1 MEYPPNKRRAYYL
14 KNKQYHLDYSK
25 NYVKEHRDK
34 YIQYYK
40 AYSKMKRDFMK
51 QFEYKAP
58 EPVIEVKK
66 SKPIPVPKI
75 SITESK
81 PIPVPKFSITDT
93 KPPKEPKVKG
103 LCTICNLKFKGSY
116 KQHVATTKH
125 VINQQSVR
133 SKELKNIKTNIMSAD
148 SIKYFEMFNL
158 DDLKEAL
165 VNLGHYEVESM
176 TKEELYAYI
185 ITLINA
191 DDVEEVSEE
200 ESSDEGDVD
209 YHGVVFKCSYSE

>member
-14 KNKQYHLDYSK
+14 KRKEYHLAYSR
-25 NYVKEHRDK
+25 NYVKAHRDN
-34 YIQYYK
+34 YLEYYK
-40 AYSKMKRDFMK
+40 AYGKMKRDFMK
-51 QFEYKAP
+51 QFEYKEPDP

-66 SKPIPVPKI
+66 SKPIPIPKL
-75 SITESK
+75 SITE
-81 PIPVPKFSITDT
+81 T

-116 KQHVATTKH
+116 KQHIATTKH

-133 SKELKNIKTNIMSAD
+133 SKELKTIKENIMTSD
-148 SIKYFEMFNL
+148 NIKYFEMFNL

-165 VNLGHYEVESM
+165 VSLGHYEVESM

-191 DDVEEVSEE
+191 DDVEEVTDE
-200 ESSDEGDVD
+200 ESEDEVD
-209 YHGVVFKCSYSE
+209 YHGVVFKCPYSE

>member
-14 KNKQYHLDYSK
+14 KRKEYHLAYSR
-25 NYVKEHRDK
+25 NYVKAHRDN
-34 YIQYYK
+34 YLEYYK
-40 AYSKMKRDFMK
+40 AYGKMKRDFMK
-51 QFEYKAP
+51 QFEYKEPDP

-66 SKPIPVPKI
+66 SKPIPIPKL
-75 SITESK
+75 SITE
-81 PIPVPKFSITDT
+81 T

-116 KQHVATTKH
+116 KQHIATTKH

-133 SKELKNIKTNIMSAD
+133 SKELKTIKTNIMTSD
-148 SIKYFEMFNL
+148 SIKYFEMFDL

-165 VNLGHYEVESM
+165 VSLGHYEVESM

-191 DDVEEVSEE
+191 DDVEEVTDE
-200 ESSDEGDVD
+200 ESEDHEVD

>member
-14 KNKQYHLDYSK
+14 KRKQYHLDYSK
-25 NYVKEHRDK
+25 DYVNKHKDNYLN
-34 YIQYYK
+34 YYRC
-40 AYSKMKRDFMK
+40 YHKMKRDFMK

-58 EPVIEVKK
+58 EPEPVIEVKK
-66 SKPIPVPKI
+66 SKPIPIPKL

-81 PIPVPKFSITDT
+81 PA
-93 KPPKEPKVKG
+93 KEPKVKG

-133 SKELKNIKTNIMSAD
+133 SKELKSIKENIMTSD
-148 SIKYFEMFNL
+148 NIKYFEMFNL

-165 VNLGHYEVESM
+165 VSLGHYEVESM
-176 TKEELYAYI
+176 NKEELYAYI

-191 DDVEEVSEE
+191 DDVEEVTDE
-200 ESSDEGDVD
+200 ESEDDEVN

>member
-1 MEYPPNKRRAYYL
+1 
-14 KNKQYHLDYSK
+14 
-25 NYVKEHRDK
+25 
-34 YIQYYK
+34 
-40 AYSKMKRDFMK
+40 MKRDFMK
-51 QFEYKAP
+51 QFEYKSP
-58 EPVIEVKK
+58 EVVIEPKK
-66 SKPIPVPKI
+66 SNPITVPIPIPKI
-75 SITESK
+75 KEVKSA
-81 PIPVPKFSITDT
+81 
-93 KPPKEPKVKG
+93 KEPKVKG

-133 SKELKNIKTNIMSAD
+133 SKELKSIKENIMTSTN
-148 SIKYFEMFNL
+148 IKYFEMFNL

-165 VNLGHYEVESM
+165 VSLGHYEVESM

-191 DDVEEVSEE
+191 DDVEEVTDE
-200 ESSDEGDVD
+200 ESEDDEVD